1 MSQPCDLVE
10 WNCGRLVASNQRRVL
25 TRVDCASEGR
35 LLALILSRGG
45 PSMSSMSTPNN
56 FQSSGVVIWKLDSS
70 LSIFPQIKTYLV
82 ESIATGNEG
91 ALQVSYSFIDAFFS
105 LHELNCTV
113 ERCQPFVDRLQ
124 KKIFP
129 DR

>member
-1 MSQPCDLVE
+1 
-10 WNCGRLVASNQRRVL
+10 
-25 TRVDCASEGR
+25 
-35 LLALILSRGG
+35 
-45 PSMSSMSTPNN
+45 MSSMSTPNN

-113 ERCQPFVDRLQ
+113 ERCPPFIDRLQ
-124 KKIFP
+124 NKIFT